1 MIKPRGDQ
9 RLKQLLKLIDKED
22 RHLQAVRRRLSGDQ
36 PNAPPDWL
44 RKILQTPEGIDR
56 LESFGAK
63 FARLQDTLVDKVLA
77 AVLERAGERPGAAI
91 DNLNRAER
99 LGLIADADPWLA
111 ARRLRNRLVHEYM
124 EDAEVMAAAL
134 TEAFRFTDTL
144 HQACE
149 TIAAYARRIMQ

>member
-1 MIKPRGDQ
+1 MKMNETTRGNIASVDPLCGG
-9 RLKQLLKLIDKED
+9 RFD
-22 RHLQAVRRRLSGDQ
+22 AT
-36 PNAPPDWL
+36 PDWL

-63 FARLQDTLVDKVLA
+63 SCRLRDTLVDKVLPA
-77 AVLERAGERPGAAI
+77 LPERAGECPGAAI

-99 LGLIADADPWLA
+99 LGLIDDADPWLA
-111 ARRLRNRLVHEYM
+111 ARRLRKRVVHEYM
-124 EDAEVMAAAL
+124 EDAEAMAAAL

-149 TIAAYARRIMQ
+149 RIAAYASKS